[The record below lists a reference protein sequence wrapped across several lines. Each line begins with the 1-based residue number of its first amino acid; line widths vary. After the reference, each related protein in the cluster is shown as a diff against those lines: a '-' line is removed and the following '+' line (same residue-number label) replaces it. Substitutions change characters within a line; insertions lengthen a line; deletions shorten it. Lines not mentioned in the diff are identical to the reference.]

1 MNITKDDLDTLA
13 RIEQVHARKAIDY
26 STAVINAGMAKTQRK
41 FTEVLR
47 KVRLLLDDKNKTCA
61 GCEEENNPCDD
72 CGYCVRNP
80 DLTDNFS
87 WRRETE

>member
-1 MNITKDDLDTLA
+1 MSITKDDLDTLA
-13 RIEQVHARKAIDY
+13 RIEQVHARKVIDY
-26 STAVINAGMAKTQRK
+26 STSVINAGMAKTQRK

-72 CGYCVRNP
+72 CTYCVRNP